1 VPLSELQ
8 QRPMPRESP
17 RVVRVQSPE
26 ETPAMPDTQEEVEA
40 VETRSRRDSIDSQ
53 QTEIMPSE
61 DEDQFN

>member
-1 VPLSELQ
+1 
-8 QRPMPRESP
+8 MPRESP